1 MRVSVLLCPARQPAP
16 SIGPNQTRTAF
27 NTYVTTHNMQQLVVN
42 DHRLCTL
49 DSHDVI
55 ASQRHLP
62 GAEAQCVVP
71 RCGRQLIFHS
81 ERVRAD
87 RPRQLCLQSDSL
99 SRTRRLFSTVSFLS
113 HATSLYVHRKPVASS
128 AQRMRRATKRQQ
140 RNKTTTAQSKRQPPP
155 VCGQNK
161 CASVN

>member
-27 NTYVTTHNMQQLVVN
+27 NTYVTTHNMQQRGVN
-42 DHRLCTL
+42 NHRLCTL

-71 RCGRQLIFHS
+71 RCGRQLIFQS
-81 ERVRAD
+81 ERVRTD

-113 HATSLYVHRKPVASS
+113 HATSLYVHRKPVGRKQCS
-128 AQRMRRATKRQQ
+128 AHATRNKQKDNSATKRL
-140 RNKTTTAQSKRQPPP
+140 PPP
-155 VCGQNK
+155 VRGKNK
-161 CASVN
+161 SASAN